1 MPIKTGAKLDTL
13 QALNIMASYL
23 GIPPLA
29 NLSELPTEP
38 DFVLAQGVLDDV
50 TQTTLSQGLPC
61 NTDFFYV
68 LADLDPISGFTLIP
82 DGALATT
89 IIEDRRYTERDGLV
103 YDTKE
108 RTFVTLTSL
117 RAHIVW
123 YQEFDALP
131 ELVKRYILTAASR
144 SLVHRVKG
152 DPGLSQMTIPDEHR
166 TKIEFQRYVFNTG
179 GVSLLDH
186 ADLHFITYRQNHYY
200 RGY

>member
-38 DFVLAQGVLDDV
+38 DFVLAQSVLNDI
-50 TQTTLSQGLPC
+50 TQTTLSMGLPC
-61 NTDFFYV
+61 NTDYFFV
-68 LADLDPISGFTLIP
+68 LAELHPTSGFTIIP
-82 DGALATT
+82 DGALSTT
-89 IIEDRRYTERDGLV
+89 IVEDIRYTERDGLV

-108 RTFVTLTSL
+108 LTFVTLTSL

-144 SLVHRVKG
+144 SLIHRVKG
-152 DPGLSQMTIPDEHR
+152 DPGLSQLTIPDERR

-179 GVSLLDH
+179 QVSLLDH
-186 ADLHFITYRQNHYY
+186 QDLQFITHRQQHYY
-200 RGY
+200 RR